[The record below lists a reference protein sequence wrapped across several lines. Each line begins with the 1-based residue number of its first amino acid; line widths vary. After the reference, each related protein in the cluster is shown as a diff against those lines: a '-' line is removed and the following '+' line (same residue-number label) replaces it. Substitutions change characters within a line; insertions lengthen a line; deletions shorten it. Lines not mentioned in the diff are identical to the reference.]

1 MTQSDSPDFEFDI
14 SDLEVERDESAASR
28 DGSSV
33 SGESE
38 GISREKEVQVPD
50 QEDLKPDPRKDFDE
64 SDRELDVFEI
74 DDLPSSEISDDPL
87 VAESAKVS
95 EEASAVADESEN
107 EPEVHEVQRVEA
119 KPEPKPSRVL
129 GADDLGA
136 DVFEEI
142 ESELDSMGLAD
153 VIDDLMDEVEDFEA
167 GGFVE
172 LDDEEASSVSGT
184 DDGLFKMDDPDDSLR
199 NSVNPEAEVDSFEES
214 TAFPSPPSDFEI
226 PADPEPPKAATAK
239 ERKPVETVSDEV
251 LEDSERVVESV
262 SPTPPVAEAVRSAP
276 PPDFSDFEIPADPV
290 SEPSPIKPESP
301 VVEGVS
307 TAETRRSDARVSEPS
322 EPVATPRSQATSEP
336 RSERSPAQELE
347 AAADPVEVS
356 SEAEPK
362 ISMPEPAAEAA
373 TETETHSMEPE
384 PEPEPEVVVESAE
397 PVDGHEKVLF
407 SSDIEEQAPEANSE
421 EEDEPAAEMVE
432 AGEEPVSELD
442 EESPVEEA
450 VPEALVVEDR
460 ELEVAEESAEE
471 ADAQVSEPEFV
482 SDSDQEPVAEI
493 EEEEDLSTLLD
504 SIGEEDAEGEGL
516 EDVPEVSAKALEP
529 ADDVAPELEE
539 NEASEVEAEA
549 IEEDVPGLV
558 EVAEEEEDISDLL
571 ASVIEEEEGEEEAS
585 AEVPGLVEVEDDA
598 VSQESSDDEDAPV
611 NDIPSPENLSEDE
624 ADKEAEAVRDES
636 ADGAIPGLVE
646 VAEEEDEDIS
656 DLLASVIEEEE
667 GEEEAS
673 AEIPGLVEVEDDA
686 VTPESSDGEESPED
700 LSGEASES
708 EDVGIPG
715 LVEVEDESDDEEIV
729 ELSQEIPG
737 LVEVPEDSEEEDSSE
752 AVTAMPSAEELLM
765 KAGSLLDG
773 DSQKPAEGASALL
786 DVLDDDDDEEIVA
799 MPSPDQLMSAAA
811 ADDDDDEVVSL
822 PDPSS
827 LITEDGEAV
836 AVIDDDDDEEVVP
849 APANV
854 ADRAGN
860 LPPPPPAPVEIIDE
874 EPPDEDVQSSEPVE
888 TAPFE
893 PVEAERE
900 ESLEDPFD
908 GEISL
913 DDFDEGFAELDV
925 EPAGEGELD
934 ENLEDSGEEGEVA
947 AKKEVVE
954 KIVEMPKP
962 SLLWRV
968 THSMAVAA
976 GLVLVGLASVLAVW
990 KQQIIEYYDGR
1001 DIDGS
1006 ALLLEIEEI
1015 GKHALS
1021 EFDENGLY
1029 RMQWVD
1035 SEVRRVSENEIRLH
1049 AVVGAQLR
1057 QDLYR
1062 PVLESRL
1069 EMEKE
1074 NDEQKLLESL
1084 AYARD
1089 HYPEE
1094 IGNFPERP
1102 WNRLYEISSKKE
1114 EVLPLRVTYGLQRD
1128 SADSD
1133 WKLTRIK
1140 VNGYNGDLEWP
1151 EGEPK
1156 YSFGENAYDVHSLEF
1171 AKVYADYR
1179 AASESYVAKIDRLR
1193 AREEDG
1199 MLALKRENENQRMR
1213 VKMALSEGAFFN
1225 GMAIMGEDA
1234 KSSHD
1239 VQLVITEVR
1248 NDGRFVKGVVKL
1260 AGEKD
1265 EHAKHF
1271 VGSLEFEKTMSGRE
1285 QGFLSLKTVSIDT
1298 PETYTADSPFFEA
1311 GTVSRMRLR
1320 ADGFRLEGD
1329 TKDLSFRFTRSL

>member
-28 DGSSV
+28 DGASV
-33 SGESE
+33 SGEVEETVPEEVAQVSD
-38 GISREKEVQVPD
+38 REEV
-50 QEDLKPDPRKDFDE
+50 KPDPRKDFDE

-74 DDLPSSEISDDPL
+74 DDLPSSEISDNP
-87 VAESAKVS
+87 VVEESAKVS
-95 EEASAVADESEN
+95 EQPAPAEEVAESD
-107 EPEVHEVQRVEA
+107 PELHEVQRVEA
-119 KPEPKPSRVL
+119 KPEPKPSRVF

-142 ESELDSMGLAD
+142 ESELGSMGLAD
-153 VIDDLMDEVEDFEA
+153 VIDDLMEEVDDFEA

-172 LDDEEASSVSGT
+172 LDDEEASSVSGAG
-184 DDGLFKMDDPDDSLR
+184 DGLFKMDDPDDSLR
-199 NSVNPEAEVDSFEES
+199 NSVNPEAEDDTFEES
-214 TAFPSPPSDFEI
+214 PAFPSPPADFEI
-226 PADPEPPKAATAK
+226 PADPEPPRSVAVEESEPA
-239 ERKPVETVSDEV
+239 ETVSDNRSSDEVIEDSDPV
-251 LEDSERVVESV
+251 LEAV
-262 SPTPPVAEAVRSAP
+262 SPPPPVKEAARSAAP
-276 PPDFSDFEIPADPV
+276 SDFSDFEIPADPV
-290 SEPSPIKPESP
+290 SEVPSIEAESP
-301 VVEGVS
+301 AVEEVS
-307 TAETRRSDARVSEPS
+307 TAEAPIPAARGSEPS
-322 EPVATPRSQATSEP
+322 PPVATPKPQVTERASTEKSSPQESESPVEESSVSEP
-336 RSERSPAQELE
+336 EILAPEMTAETSAEMETPAIVPE
-347 AAADPVEVS
+347 AS
-356 SEAEPK
+356 
-362 ISMPEPAAEAA
+362 AEA
-373 TETETHSMEPE
+373 
-384 PEPEPEVVVESAE
+384 ESAE
-397 PVDGHEKVLF
+397 PVEGHEKVLF
-407 SSDIEEQAPEANSE
+407 SSDVEDPVAEIDPEETVESAP
-421 EEDEPAAEMVE
+421 EMVE
-432 AGEEPVSELD
+432 SDEEPVSELSEQSPA
-442 EESPVEEA
+442 EELVPDAPVIAKQETEFS
-450 VPEALVVEDR
+450 
-460 ELEVAEESAEE
+460 EESA
-471 ADAQVSEPEFV
+471 DAVDVQGAEPDLE
-482 SDSDQEPVAEI
+482 SDLEQEPVVEVE
-493 EEEEDLSTLLD
+493 EEEEDLSALLD
-504 SIGEEDAEGEGL
+504 AIGD
-516 EDVPEVSAKALEP
+516 EDVEDEGSEDLPDVSA
-529 ADDVAPELEE
+529 EE
-539 NEASEVEAEA
+539 TESAGEDLSEREGAESSDLQPEA
-549 IEEDVPGLV
+549 IV
-558 EVAEEEEDISDLL
+558 E
-571 ASVIEEEEGEEEAS
+571 G
-585 AEVPGLVEVEDDA
+585 VPGLVEVE
-598 VSQESSDDEDAPV
+598 ED
-611 NDIPSPENLSEDE
+611 
-624 ADKEAEAVRDES
+624 
-636 ADGAIPGLVE
+636 
-646 VAEEEDEDIS
+646 EDEDIS
-656 DLLASVIEEEE
+656 DLLASVAEDEESEVE
-667 GEEEAS
+667 DAS
-673 AEIPGLVEVEDDA
+673 VEIPGLVEVEDEEVAPD
-686 VTPESSDGEESPED
+686 SSEGEAELLADLPSPED
-700 LSGEASES
+700 LSVDASEIEIETI
-708 EDVGIPG
+708 EDESPDVEIPG
-715 LVEVEDESDDEEIV
+715 LIEIDDDDDEIV

-737 LVEVPEDSEEEDSSE
+737 LAIIDDDEEEELVELSQEIPGLVEISEDSEEDADSSE
-752 AVTAMPSAEELLM
+752 SVAVVPSAEELLM
-765 KAGSLLDG
+765 RAGSLLNG

-786 DVLDDDDDEEIVA
+786 DVLDDDDEEIVS
-799 MPSPDQLMSAAA
+799 MPSPDQLIAAA
-811 ADDDDDEVVSL
+811 ADDDDEVVAL
-822 PDPSS
+822 PDPAS

-836 AVIDDDDDEEVVP
+836 AVIDDDEEMVS

-874 EPPDEDVQSSEPVE
+874 DPPDEDTQQSEPAE
-888 TAPFE
+888 SAPFV
-893 PVEAERE
+893 PMGQDRE

-925 EPAGEGELD
+925 EPAGEGESD
-934 ENLEDSGEEGEVA
+934 ENSEDSDEEGEVA

-976 GLVLVGLASVLAVW
+976 GLVLVGLASVLAIW

-1015 GKHALS
+1015 GKHALG
-1021 EFDENGLY
+1021 EFDENGRY

-1057 QDLYR
+1057 ENLYK
-1062 PVLESRL
+1062 PVLESQF
-1069 EMEKE
+1069 EAGKE
-1074 NDEQKLLESL
+1074 LDEEKLLETL

-1102 WNRLYEISSKKE
+1102 WDRLYEISAKKE
-1114 EVLPLRVTYGLQRD
+1114 EVVPLRVTYGLQRD
-1128 SADSD
+1128 SADAD

-1151 EGEPK
+1151 EGDPK
-1156 YSFGENAYDVHSLEF
+1156 FSFGENAYDVHSLEF

-1213 VKMALSEGAFFN
+1213 VKMALAEGSFFN

-1234 KSSHD
+1234 KSSRE

-1248 NDGRFVKGVVKL
+1248 NDGGFVKGVVKL

-1265 EHAKHF
+1265 EHAKYF

-1285 QGFLSLKTVSIDT
+1285 QGYLNLRTVSIDA

-1311 GTVSRMRLR
+1311 SNVSRMRLR

-1329 TKDLSFRFTRSL
+1329 SKDLSFRFTRSL